1 MKIIPLR
8 PPSFSANTYLIA
20 SGGEAWIVDPAVSA
34 DSIRH
39 ALETAQVT
47 PLGILLTHGHFD
59 HTVALDALRADLGI
73 AAYLHRG
80 DRDMLTDGQ
89 KNGFYDFFGREQTY
103 LPAEEDLFDGQR
115 IPIGGEQIE
124 VIHTPG
130 HSKGSVCFLC
140 GDALLTG
147 DTLFADSVGRWDL
160 WGGNSAE
167 LKSSLNRL
175 RTLEDHFT
183 IYPGHG
189 TTATLLD
196 ALEQSAYFL

>member
-1 MKIIPLR
+1 MKIIPVR
-8 PPSFSANTYLIA
+8 PPSFSANTYLIV
-20 SGGEAWIVDPAVSA
+20 SGSEAWIVDPAVSTV
-34 DSIRH
+34 SIRR
-39 ALETAQVT
+39 ALEDAKVI
-47 PLGILLTHGHFD
+47 PVGILLTHGHFD
-59 HTVALDALRADLGI
+59 HTVNMDSLRDTLGVS
-73 AAYLHRG
+73 AYLHAG
-80 DRDMLTDGQ
+80 DREMLTDGQ

-103 LPAEEDLFDGQR
+103 RSAEEALFDGQR
-115 IPIGGEQIE
+115 ISVGDEQIT

-160 WGGNSAE
+160 WGGNPAE
-167 LKSSLNRL
+167 LKDSLHRL
-175 RTLEDHFT
+175 RALDSNLT

-189 TTATLLD
+189 TTATLSD